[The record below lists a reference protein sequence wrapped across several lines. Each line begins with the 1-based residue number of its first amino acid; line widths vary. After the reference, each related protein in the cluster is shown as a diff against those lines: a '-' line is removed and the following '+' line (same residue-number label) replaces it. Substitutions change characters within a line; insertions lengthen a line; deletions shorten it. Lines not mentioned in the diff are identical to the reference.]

1 MHYAP
6 KHNEAALLTAAF
18 AGEGLSDPPTRT
30 LDGPVSRTG

>member
-18 AGEGLSDPPTRT
+18 TAETVNPTVHRT
-30 LDGPVSRTG
+30 TDIAA